1 MTRPSTRDHMAAYVF
16 FLAAA
21 LLMTWPLVTVLSTH
35 FAGYPFGD
43 AHEMTRHIWWFK
55 YAIQHGQPLIFQPLL
70 GYPDGMQGVI
80 LWSDPLQFF
89 PAWLFAFVMPLP
101 AAYNLHCL
109 LNLALNGWAAYFLVW
124 KLTEDRFAALVA
136 GLIFMA
142 APMMQGHLAGGHGG
156 LLVQWP
162 LPLLAYSLI
171 RLRQTTIQP
180 PDFPTTNNFGVFSRL
195 SLSTRYS
202 ALSTFFF
209 ILLPLG
215 HTLQL
220 IYAGLPLI
228 GVFGLTMLVKREWR
242 ALARLVT
249 VVLIGSA
256 ILALFLLPVLGS
268 TFDTQAYTDEGGG
281 VAFSLDLLGIVTPSF
296 NHPLYGQLPYTRQV
310 LGVNLV
316 EGSSYIGLFAG
327 LLALIALWKKP
338 AARWWL
344 LLAGVAWILALGP
357 LLKIF
362 DTPINASTDEYS
374 TFITL
379 PWALVADL
387 PGFNLARTPG
397 RFGFVL
403 ALAVAVM
410 AGYGAQWLSAVS
422 RQPSAKN
429 EAAVAKKFTPRFLR
443 IPHTSYFSTIPLRFP
458 LSPQSLVLSTFF
470 LLLLLFDY
478 QSYWPLPT
486 YAAAIPAAVHEL
498 AERDDIRAVFD
509 LPWDNVLAAKD
520 ALWLQTAHEK
530 PLIAGQVT
538 RKTPVSP
545 AKLTILEQTLDPA
558 LLNEA
563 GADVIILHKQYDS
576 EGILAATAR
585 KTLGEPFYQDDMLA
599 LWDVPEVVANPELTF
614 TQSSPSLADMYVYV
628 PESGWINFQGQ
639 IVADNPDLQL
649 LLNDQLFLSSSGEGQ
664 TLVDVWLPFDRA
676 GYHTFS
682 IRPALPCPQF
692 LSDSTFTCASPYIRF
707 SSLSPLLPDAFQ
719 TPVVYDGGVSL
730 KASLLIPQVQP
741 PGSLTLL
748 GTFWWQFDSAITDQD
763 VRFIK
768 IIDQDGTQ
776 VAGVD
781 APLGNYQAGTMHYD
795 RWQLEKSDL
804 APGTYRVC
812 VGWYSHPDLTRFPIL
827 SDVDGAQDGLAC
839 IGEFMISAP

>member
-1 MTRPSTRDHMAAYVF
+1 MTIRPFPRAHIAAYVF

-21 LLMTWPLVTVLSTH
+21 LLITWPLLTVLLMH

-101 AAYNLHCL
+101 AAYNLQCL
-109 LNLALNGWAAYFLVW
+109 LTMALNGWAAYFLVW
-124 KLTEDRFAALVA
+124 KLTGGRLAALVA

-142 APMMQGHLAGGHGG
+142 APVMQGHLAGGHGG

-171 RLRQTTIQP
+171 RLRQTTNLP
-180 PDFPTTNNFGVFSRL
+180 SDFSSAPSLRRLFSRL
-195 SLSTRYS
+195 SPSTQHL
-202 ALSTFFF
+202 ALSTFLLV
-209 ILLPLG
+209 LLPLG

-228 GVFGLTMLVKREWR
+228 GVFGLTMLFKREWR
-242 ALARLVT
+242 ALARLVI
-249 VVLIGSA
+249 VVAIGSA
-256 ILALFLLPVLGS
+256 ILILFLLPVLQS
-268 TFDTQAYTDEGGG
+268 TFATQAYTDEGGG

-296 NHPLYGQLPYTRQV
+296 NHPLYGQLAYTRHV

-316 EGSSYIGLFAG
+316 EGSSYVGLIAG
-327 LLALIALWKKP
+327 LLALVGLWKKA

-344 LLAGVAWILALGP
+344 LLAVVAWILALGP

-362 DTPINASTDEYS
+362 DAPVSASTGEYS

-410 AGYGAQWLSAVS
+410 AGYGVAVIS
-422 RQPSAKN
+422 QKWSMTVGTRHVMSLRMTLYGLLI
-429 EAAVAKKFTPRFLR
+429 AVLF
-443 IPHTSYFSTIPLRFP
+443 
-458 LSPQSLVLSTFF
+458 
-470 LLLLLFDY
+470 FDY

-486 YAAAIPAAVHEL
+486 YSAEIPAAVFDL
-498 AERDDIRAVFD
+498 AGRDEVQAVFN

-563 GADVIILHKQYDS
+563 GADVIILHKQYDG
-576 EGILAATAR
+576 EGKLATSAR
-585 KTLGEPFYQDDMLA
+585 GKLGNPFYEDDTLA
-599 LWDVPEVVANPELTF
+599 LWNVPEATLPTQFIYTPPPANLSTVAAMTVF
-614 TQSSPSLADMYVYV
+614 VSASTSAFMYT
-628 PESGWINFQGQ
+628 PLSGWAGLSGGIYAPSGHE
-639 IVADNPDLQL
+639 VEL
-649 LLNDQLFLSSSGEGQ
+649 LLNGNPIHRWDVLGE
-664 TLVDVWLPFDRA
+664 TFFDVPLPIVEP
-676 GYHTFS
+676 GYYTITFNA
-682 IRPALPCPQF
+682 INPCPENH
-692 LSDSTFTCASPYIRF
+692 D
-707 SSLSPLLPDAFQ
+707 PLFRCNILWISNPHIHGVDRGSNDQSIEFGRGLLLRDLLVSA
-719 TPVVYDGGVSL
+719 VVPG
-730 KASLLIPQVQP
+730 IQQVR
-741 PGSLTLL
+741 LNL
-748 GTFWWQFDSAITDQD
+748 WWQFSQPRTDED
-763 VRFIK
+763 IRFVK
-768 IIDQDGTQ
+768 ILDQEGNQ
-776 VAGVD
+776 AAGVD
-781 APLGNYQAGTMHYD
+781 ETLGDHPAISEWVETVDIPLN
-795 RWQLEKSDL
+795 DL
-804 APGTYRVC
+804 SPGTYRVC
-812 VGWYSHPDLTRFPIL
+812 VGWYSYPDLTRFAVL

-839 IGEFMISAP
+839 VGEFTIPPP